1 MKESA
6 KNTAKEYLKHK
17 AIDYAGQGIKY
28 GANHV
33 KNKII

>member
-6 KNTAKEYLKHK
+6 INTGKEYLKHK
-17 AIDYAGQGIKY
+17 AIDYAGQGLKY